1 MLWTAI
7 KRIFGGVWRVL
18 SGISKGISVLLP
30 ILLVAYLVGALLLG
44 FKAAQP
50 EPMPDRAALLV
61 NLSGVLV
68 ENRTPLEPFDALM
81 QGDSGEVLL
90 PVLLKAI
97 NDAADD
103 DRVTALVMDLQALAG
118 PSVTQTLEIKAAL
131 DTFKASGKPVVAIG
145 DYYDQGQYALAAQA
159 DTVVLHPEGGINL
172 YGFAIYK
179 SYVKQLLENAKITMN
194 VFRVGENK
202 SAVEPFLRD
211 DMSESEREVIGRW
224 LGDLWDSYTGL
235 VEQSRGF
242 EPGAVQQ
249 FINEFPDRLEVAG
262 GDQPQLM
269 LDAGFVDKL
278 FTHDQRDQFLSD
290 LVGATDEDGHY
301 QAIEYGAYAQ
311 LNADNESESESK
323 SKSDGGAVSDA
334 VTPLIAIV
342 PIEGELIPGESM
354 QGFAG
359 SDTVV
364 DQLERAVE
372 LEGLAAVVLRINSPG
387 GSVFASEVM
396 RQKILA
402 IKDLG
407 LPVVVSMGGVAAS
420 GGYYIAADADQIW
433 AHPSTITGSIGVF
446 AAFPTVEKLYDWAG
460 ATVDG
465 VSTTG
470 IASAIRFDTGV
481 NPAGRRIINS
491 LISNIYVEFVDLVA
505 RGRGLSWDQV
515 NDVAGGLVW
524 SGRDALDIGLVD
536 SLGGLDAAVAA
547 AATLADVSDY
557 EIRRVGTPLSP
568 EQLILEQI
576 GKELGSVHVPGGSMA
591 TRLIKQ
597 LVQPLR
603 IMDSLQDPKN
613 IYVRCLECASAL

>member
-1 MLWTAI
+1 MVWTAI
-7 KRIFGGVWRVL
+7 KRVFGGVWRVL

-30 ILLVAYLVGALLLG
+30 ILLLAYVAGALLLG

-50 EPMPDRAALLV
+50 DPMPDRGALLV
-61 NLSGVLV
+61 NPSGVLV

-90 PVLLKAI
+90 PVLIKAI
-97 NDAADD
+97 NNAADD

-118 PSVTQTLEIKAAL
+118 PSVTQTLEIKVAL

-211 DMSESEREVIGRW
+211 DMSDSEREVIGRW

-235 VEQSRGF
+235 VEESRGF

-249 FINEFPDRLEVAG
+249 FINEFPDRLEIAG

-269 LDAGFVDKL
+269 LDAGFVDQL
-278 FTHDQRDQFLSD
+278 LTHDQQDQFLAD

-301 QAIEYGAYAQ
+301 QTIEYGAYAQ
-311 LNADNESESESK
+311 LDAYTMPGSSE
-323 SKSDGGAVSDA
+323 DAVSEA

-364 DQLERAVE
+364 DQLERAVK

-402 IKDLG
+402 IKELG
-407 LPVVVSMGGVAAS
+407 LPVVVSMGGLAAS

-491 LISNIYVEFVDLVA
+491 LIANIYVEFVDLVA

-557 EIRRVGTPLSP
+557 ETRRVGTPLSP
-568 EQLILEQI
+568 EQLLLEQI
-576 GKELGSVHVPGGSMA
+576 GKEFGSVHVPGGSMA

>member
-1 MLWTAI
+1 MVWTAI
-7 KRIFGGVWRVL
+7 KRVFGGVWRVL

-30 ILLVAYLVGALLLG
+30 ILLLAYVAGALLLG

-50 EPMPDRAALLV
+50 DPMPDKGALLV
-61 NLSGVLV
+61 NPSGVLV

-90 PVLLKAI
+90 PVLIKAI
-97 NDAADD
+97 NNAADD

-118 PSVTQTLEIKAAL
+118 PSVTQTLEIKVAL

-211 DMSESEREVIGRW
+211 DMSDSERDVIGRW

-235 VEQSRGF
+235 VEESRGF

-249 FINEFPDRLEVAG
+249 FINEFPDRLEIAG

-269 LDAGFVDKL
+269 LDAGFVDQL
-278 FTHDQRDQFLSD
+278 LTHDQQDQFLAD

-301 QAIEYGAYAQ
+301 QAVEYGAYAQ
-311 LNADNESESESK
+311 LDAYTMPESGE
-323 SKSDGGAVSDA
+323 DAVSEA
-334 VTPLIAIV
+334 GTPLIAIV

-402 IKDLG
+402 IKELG
-407 LPVVVSMGGVAAS
+407 LPVVVSMGGLAAS

-491 LISNIYVEFVDLVA
+491 LIANIYVEFVDLVA

-568 EQLILEQI
+568 EQLLFEQI

>member
-262 GDQPQLM
+262 GDQPRLM

-311 LNADNESESESK
+311 LNAYNESE
-323 SKSDGGAVSDA
+323 SDGGAVSDA

-557 EIRRVGTPLSP
+557 ETRRVGTPLSP

>member
-1 MLWTAI
+1 MVWTAI
-7 KRIFGGVWRVL
+7 KRVFGGVWRVL

-30 ILLVAYLVGALLLG
+30 ILLLAYVAGALLLG

-50 EPMPDRAALLV
+50 DPMPDKGALLV
-61 NLSGVLV
+61 NPSGVLV

-90 PVLLKAI
+90 PVLIKAI
-97 NDAADD
+97 TNAADD

-118 PSVTQTLEIKAAL
+118 PSVTQTLEIKVAL

-211 DMSESEREVIGRW
+211 DMSDSERDVIGRW

-235 VEQSRGF
+235 VEESRGF

-249 FINEFPDRLEVAG
+249 FINEFPDRLEIAG

-269 LDAGFVDKL
+269 LDAGFVDQL
-278 FTHDQRDQFLSD
+278 LTHDQQDQFLAD

-301 QAIEYGAYAQ
+301 QTIEYGAYAQ
-311 LNADNESESESK
+311 LDAYTMPGSSE
-323 SKSDGGAVSDA
+323 DAVSEA

-402 IKDLG
+402 IKELG
-407 LPVVVSMGGVAAS
+407 LPVVVSMGGLAAS

-491 LISNIYVEFVDLVA
+491 LIANIYVEFVDLVA

-557 EIRRVGTPLSP
+557 ETRRVGTPLSP
-568 EQLILEQI
+568 EQLLLEQI
-576 GKELGSVHVPGGSMA
+576 GKEFGSVHVPGGSMA

>member
-1 MLWTAI
+1 MVWTAI
-7 KRIFGGVWRVL
+7 KRVFGGVWRVL

-30 ILLVAYLVGALLLG
+30 ILLLAYVAGALLLG

-50 EPMPDRAALLV
+50 DPMPDKGALLV
-61 NLSGVLV
+61 NPSGVLV

-90 PVLLKAI
+90 PVLIKAI
-97 NDAADD
+97 NNAADD

-118 PSVTQTLEIKAAL
+118 PSVTQTLEIKVAL

-211 DMSESEREVIGRW
+211 DMSDSEREVIGRW

-235 VEQSRGF
+235 VEESRGF

-249 FINEFPDRLEVAG
+249 FINEFPDRLEIAG

-269 LDAGFVDKL
+269 LDAGFVDQL
-278 FTHDQRDQFLSD
+278 LTHDQQDQFLAD

-301 QAIEYGAYAQ
+301 QTIEYGAYAQ
-311 LNADNESESESK
+311 LDAYTMPGSSE
-323 SKSDGGAVSDA
+323 DAVSEA

-402 IKDLG
+402 IKELG
-407 LPVVVSMGGVAAS
+407 LPVVVSMGGLAAS

-491 LISNIYVEFVDLVA
+491 LIANIYVEFVDLVA

-557 EIRRVGTPLSP
+557 ETRRVGTPLSP
-568 EQLILEQI
+568 EQLLLEQI
-576 GKELGSVHVPGGSMA
+576 GKEFGSVHVPGGSMA

>member
-1 MLWTAI
+1 MVWTAI
-7 KRIFGGVWRVL
+7 KRVFGGVWRVL

-30 ILLVAYLVGALLLG
+30 ILLLAYVAGALLLG

-50 EPMPDRAALLV
+50 DPMPDKGALLV
-61 NLSGVLV
+61 NPSGVLV

-90 PVLLKAI
+90 PVLIKAI
-97 NDAADD
+97 TNAADD

-118 PSVTQTLEIKAAL
+118 PSVTQTLEIKVAL

-211 DMSESEREVIGRW
+211 DMSDSERDVIGRW

-235 VEQSRGF
+235 VEESRGF

-249 FINEFPDRLEVAG
+249 FINEFPDRLEIAG

-269 LDAGFVDKL
+269 LDAGFVDQL
-278 FTHDQRDQFLSD
+278 LTHDQQDQFLAD

-301 QAIEYGAYAQ
+301 QTIEYGAYAQ
-311 LNADNESESESK
+311 LDAYTMPGSSE
-323 SKSDGGAVSDA
+323 DAVSEA

-402 IKDLG
+402 IKELG
-407 LPVVVSMGGVAAS
+407 LPVVVSMGGLAAS

-491 LISNIYVEFVDLVA
+491 LIANIYVEFVDLVA

-557 EIRRVGTPLSP
+557 ETRRVGTPLSP
-568 EQLILEQI
+568 EQLLLEQI
-576 GKELGSVHVPGGSMA
+576 GKEFGSVHVPGGSMA
-591 TRLIKQ
+591 ARLIKQ